1 MQTVDIA
8 ILTYK
13 PDKSFFK
20 QIELL
25 KSQSVK
31 PHRIIIMN
39 TEEKYINNLL
49 YGKTLG
55 KGGCPVDIYNLS
67 QKEFNHGRTR
77 NAAAGRS
84 DADYLIFM
92 TQDAMPEDEHLIE
105 NLLRPFE
112 DETVAVSYARQ
123 LPADNAGPIERYN
136 RRFNYPGTDMIKS
149 YDDIPQL
156 GIKTYF
162 CSDVCACYRMDI
174 FRALGGFIDN
184 AIFNEDMVYAHKV
197 VHEGYKVYYAAAAR
211 VIHSHN
217 YNMIQQFK
225 RNFDLGVSQAD
236 HREVFG
242 SVSSESEGKKLVKGC
257 IDYLISEKK
266 AYLVPKFVAHCGA
279 RLIGYKLGSNY
290 KKLSKK
296 MIWRCTSNRAYWRH
310 HWDMTNIPADV
321 HAGYGKNAEGL

>member
-1 MQTVDIA
+1 MQTIDVT

-13 PDKSFFK
+13 PDKSFFR
-20 QIELL
+20 QIDLL

-31 PHRIIIMN
+31 LNRIIIMN
-39 TEEKYINNLL
+39 TEEKYITNLL
-49 YGKTLG
+49 FGKSLG
-55 KGGCPVDIYNLS
+55 KSGCPVDIYNLS

-84 DADYLIFM
+84 DADFLIFM
-92 TQDAMPEDEHLIE
+92 TQDAMPEDEYLVE

-112 DETVAVSYARQ
+112 DEKVAVSYARQ
-123 LPADNAGPIERYN
+123 LPAANAGPIERFN
-136 RRFNYPGTDMIKS
+136 RQFNYPDGDRVQS
-149 YDDIPQL
+149 YSDIPTL

-162 CSDVCACYRMDI
+162 CSDVCACYRMSY
-174 FRALGGFIDN
+174 FRELGGFIDN
-184 AIFNEDMVYAHKV
+184 AIFNEDMIYAHKAIF
-197 VHEGYKVYYAAAAR
+197 EDYSIYYASGAR

-217 YNMIQQFK
+217 YSMKQQFK

-236 HREVFG
+236 HPEVFAG
-242 SVSSESEGKKLVKGC
+242 VSSENEGKKLVSGC
-257 IDYLISEKK
+257 IEYLSAEKK
-266 AYLVPKFVAHCGA
+266 SYLVPKFIAHCGA
-279 RLIGYKLGSNY
+279 RYIGYKLGFNY

-296 MIWRCTSNRAYWRH
+296 IIWRCTSNRAYWRH